1 MLDNL
6 SKLFNS
12 IVDNDRYLV
21 KFNYKN
27 EMLRKIKNQ
36 IMIENI
42 NAYSV
47 NETYFNILESII
59 ESFYIEYIKWL

>member
-59 ESFYIEYIKWL
+59 ESFYIEYIK

>member
-1 MLDNL
+1 VLDNL

-59 ESFYIEYIKWL
+59 ESFYIEYIK